1 MSEHA
6 KFSPSSASRY
16 LACPRALL
24 LEQQFKD
31 QGSCYAEEGTV
42 AHALAEYKLKRELGL
57 NTEKPDSDYI
67 NDEMQLAT
75 DNYVI
80 FAQEQISEAKRL
92 CTDPVILIEQRVSV
106 EAYAPDTFGTAD
118 LLIVA
123 DSRLTVVDLKYG
135 KGVEVFADHN
145 PQMMIYALG
154 AYELLGNLYDIK
166 QCRMII
172 FQPRL
177 DHISVF
183 DMALDDLVSWGENV
197 LRPRAQ
203 QALNG
208 EGEFLAGD
216 HCRFCKARFTC
227 RARADQFMKLAELDF
242 RKPETLGNDEIPE
255 ILQKARQL
263 GQWVDDVFSYA
274 ESQAINNGQHWQG
287 FKLVRGRS
295 TRRYVDDDQAAK
307 RLIAAG
313 YSNIYRQSLLG
324 ITDMERM
331 LGKQKFTEILSGLV
345 TKPEGKPTLVPE
357 TDRRDEI
364 ESLNSAQTD
373 FMEE

>member
-31 QGSCYAEEGTV
+31 QSSCYAEEGTV
-42 AHALAEYKLKRELGL
+42 AHALAEYKLKRKLVL

-92 CTDPVILIEQRVSV
+92 CIDPVILIEQRVSV

-123 DSRLTVVDLKYG
+123 DSQLTVVDLKYG

-166 QCRMII
+166 HCRMII

-197 LRPRAQ
+197 LRP
-203 QALNG
+203 
-208 EGEFLAGD
+208 
-216 HCRFCKARFTC
+216 KA
-227 RARADQFMKLAELDF
+227 
-242 RKPETLGNDEIPE
+242 
-255 ILQKARQL
+255 
-263 GQWVDDVFSYA
+263 
-274 ESQAINNGQHWQG
+274 
-287 FKLVRGRS
+287 
-295 TRRYVDDDQAAK
+295 
-307 RLIAAG
+307 AAG
-313 YSNIYRQSLLG
+313 P
-324 ITDMERM
+324 
-331 LGKQKFTEILSGLV
+331 K
-345 TKPEGKPTLVPE
+345 
-357 TDRRDEI
+357 RRR
-364 ESLNSAQTD
+364 
-373 FMEE
+373 

>member
-57 NTEKPDSDYI
+57 NTEKPDSAYI
-67 NDEMQLAT
+67 NDEMQQAT
-75 DNYVI
+75 ENYVI

-92 CTDPVILIEQRVSV
+92 CIDPVILIEQRVSV

-154 AYELLGNLYDIK
+154 ACELLGNLYDIK

-183 DMALDDLVSWGENV
+183 DMTLDELVHWGETV
-197 LRPRAQ
+197 LRPKAQ

-227 RARADQFMKLAELDF
+227 RARADQYMKLAELDF
-242 RKPETLGNDEIPE
+242 RKPETLSNGEISE

-307 RLIAAG
+307 CLIAAG

-324 ITDMERM
+324 ITDMERL
-331 LGKQKFTEILSGLV
+331 LGKQKFTEILSSLV
-345 TKPEGKPTLVPE
+345 TKPEGKPTLVPV
-357 TDRRDEI
+357 TDKRDEI
-364 ESLNSAQTD
+364 ESTNSAQTD